1 MFQSQVG
8 IPHAY
13 STVLQCLYIHGGHTV
28 HWSKHM
34 NHFELLYTCTLCAFV
49 MDFTWLIMMP
59 PSLQAVK
66 RLSLAFTSSVGYD
79 LCKVLMK
86 C

>member
-1 MFQSQVG
+1 
-8 IPHAY
+8 
-13 STVLQCLYIHGGHTV
+13 
-28 HWSKHM
+28 M